1 MAAAKKIVDPQVV
14 INNSVIKV
22 VPNSVSYTEGFGE
35 QNSEVQSAGGGGTEK
50 VDSQNV
56 ETGFSMVKMLTFPT
70 LGKSG
75 LLRAL
80 KAGSPSVIAITDGA
94 GFSRTF
100 TCATLNNDPDINL
113 GSDEQIDLEFTTQP
127 AT

>member
-1 MAAAKKIVDPQVV
+1 MAGAKKIVDPQVV
-14 INNSVIKV
+14 INNDAVKV

-35 QNSEVQSAGGGGTEK
+35 QKSEVQSAGGGVTEK

-56 ETGFSMVKMLTFPT
+56 ETALSTVKMSFFPT
-70 LGKSG
+70 LANIELARS
-75 LLRAL
+75 L
-80 KAGSPSVIAITDGA
+80 KAGEAAVIAITDGE

-100 TCATLNNDPDINL
+100 ICATLNNDPDINL
-113 GSDEQIDLEFTTQP
+113 GSDEQIDLEFMTQP